1 MISLVSLVNKSWSD
15 KEYHSLLP
23 LASWALIAW
32 SFEVLHVISPA
43 LRLQVV
49 HCKFCFV
56 DRRWLYGEKL
66 RSNSPSAGK
75 FSRLTINSD
84 SNQIWP
90 ITMHLNTVMNQS
102 HLALQPSKRGEKS
115 RTKFTC
121 AVTSDWQQNQ
131 YVCRHWLDHGP
142 RAFCP
147 VTEQLCQRQ
156 KK

>member
-75 FSRLTINSD
+75 FSCLTINSD

-102 HLALQPSKRGEKS
+102 HLALQPSKRGKS
-115 RTKFTC
+115 REPSSRARLPPIDSKIN
-121 AVTSDWQQNQ
+121 TS
-131 YVCRHWLDHGP
+131 VVIGLTTVHARFA
-142 RAFCP
+142 R
-147 VTEQLCQRQ
+147 
-156 KK
+156 